1 MRPRAGRPASIHKNF
16 PPFPAHVRISS
27 FSFLFLNKREKR
39 SGWSC
44 SCARAPAAAALWL
57 LDRLM
62 WTCHTGRAAVP
73 YTKAAPRRRG
83 RRHKNRNTQ
92 PIRERK
98 VGNLL
103 LQPPLYRRSALFYQI
118 RNGKER
124 HHPAKGPPFLHLISF
139 WMHNCLLLL
148 LLLSNKKKHWKD
160 RTVLGT
166 TLRRIHHLTKSKEST
181 LFFFLS
187 FFLSFFLLVL
197 YSCSCL

>member
-73 YTKAAPRRRG
+73 YTKAAPRRR
-83 RRHKNRNTQ
+83 RHKNRNTQ

-103 LQPPLYRRSALFYQI
+103 LQPPLYIGDHRSSIKSEMEKKGIIQQKVLPSCIWFLFECITVCCCCCCSQTKKNI
-118 RNGKER
+118 ER
-124 HHPAKGPPFLHLISF
+124 TEQSWEPLWGGFIIWPNQKNQLF
-139 WMHNCLLLL
+139 
-148 LLLSNKKKHWKD
+148 
-160 RTVLGT
+160 
-166 TLRRIHHLTKSKEST
+166 
-181 LFFFLS
+181 FFFLS
-187 FFLSFFLLVL
+187 FFLS
-197 YSCSCL
+197 SCSCL